1 MNCIFLVS
9 ADGTEIVRKKGI
21 ALFKYNDRIG
31 GADLIIGEGGDH
43 VLLGAF
49 TLLGVVLQVC
59 SSGSMA

>member
-1 MNCIFLVS
+1 VNCIFSVS

-31 GADLIIGEGGDH
+31 GADLIIGEGEDH

-49 TLLGVVLQVC
+49 TPGVVLQVC
-59 SSGSMA
+59 GSGSMA